1 MAVERTL
8 ATGEYIFR
16 EGESAVYGYV
26 VKTGRIAIVKSGL
39 DGERVLTELGPGS
52 LFGEMALIDGK
63 PRSAGA
69 RAQEESV
76 LTEIDSE
83 TFNDYISGHPN
94 AARRIMQTLVGQIR
108 ATNQELAHVISNQQ
122 PSADISDTEILE
134 TEHNDSEIE
143 DTDAIY
149 NRRPSPLVVYSLV
162 LVLGM
167 LLTAIVFSYFS
178 HVDTVVSARGKFT
191 TKTPN
196 ISVQAS
202 SSSVISALL
211 VERGQAVAKGQVV
224 ALLDDTV
231 ARTSLQSN
239 SDKLRVV
246 RSRLSRLRLES
257 DILNFNAPLPDTEKF
272 DPLNFDI
279 LTKRIGEYRGRV
291 RSFESK
297 INKLEQELDGA
308 VDTVNIVGKQKE
320 LKRKLEAVQEKLYD
334 RGNTSLLSYLTAVEA
349 TLNAEQRLLDAHNN
363 FKKYEAELDSIEAEE
378 KAFVAQWTSSLAET
392 IAKDEE
398 IEMEL
403 VQKHIVFQ
411 RAVENIEVRAPV
423 PGIVLDLP
431 AVAVGSIVQEGD
443 EILTLVQT
451 NQPLALEVDID
462 PKDISDTKIQMPV
475 SVKLDALPFQKF
487 GDLKGEL
494 VFLSQDTFSESLS
507 GEKGAFYRGR
517 IEVPEEQLEGLPP
530 EFQLTQGMLANADI
544 KVSKRR
550 VITYFT
556 FPIIRAFEGAFQ
568 EPD

>member
-1 MAVERTL
+1 
-8 ATGEYIFR
+8 
-16 EGESAVYGYV
+16 
-26 VKTGRIAIVKSGL
+26 
-39 DGERVLTELGPGS
+39 
-52 LFGEMALIDGK
+52 
-63 PRSAGA
+63 
-69 RAQEESV
+69 
-76 LTEIDSE
+76 
-83 TFNDYISGHPN
+83 
-94 AARRIMQTLVGQIR
+94 
-108 ATNQELAHVISNQQ
+108 
-122 PSADISDTEILE
+122 
-134 TEHNDSEIE
+134 
-143 DTDAIY
+143 
-149 NRRPSPLVVYSLV
+149 
-162 LVLGM
+162 M
-167 LLTAIVFSYFS
+167 LLSSIVFSYFS
-178 HVDTVVSARGKFT
+178 HIDTVVSARGKFT

-211 VERGQAVAKGQVV
+211 VERGQAVEKDQVV

-246 RSRLSRLRLES
+246 KNRLSRLRMES
-257 DILNFNAPLPDTEKF
+257 SILNFNAPLPGDEDF

-279 LTKRIGEYRGRV
+279 LTKRISEYRGKV

-297 INKLEQELDGA
+297 MNKLKQELDGA
-308 VDTVNIVGKQKE
+308 VDTVNIVGRQKE

-334 RGNTSLLSYLTAVEA
+334 QGNTSLLSYLTAVEA
-349 TLNAEQRLLDAHNN
+349 TLNTEQRLLDAHNN
-363 FKKYEAELDSIEAEE
+363 FKKYEAELNSIEAEE

-403 VQKHIVFQ
+403 TQKHIVFQ
-411 RAVENIEVRAPV
+411 QAVDNIEVRAPA

-431 AVAVGSIVQEGD
+431 LVAVGSIVQEGD
-443 EILTLVQT
+443 EILTLVRT
-451 NQPLALEVDID
+451 NQPLALEVDIN

-517 IEVPEEQLEGLPP
+517 IDVPREQLESLPP

-550 VITYFT
+550 MITYFT